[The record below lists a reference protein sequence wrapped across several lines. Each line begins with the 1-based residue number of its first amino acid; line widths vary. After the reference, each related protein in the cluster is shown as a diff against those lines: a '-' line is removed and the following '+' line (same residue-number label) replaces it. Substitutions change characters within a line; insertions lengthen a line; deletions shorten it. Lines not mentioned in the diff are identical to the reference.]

1 MTQLS
6 MGANAPLTQRDITLD
21 VILPQGVDADIT
33 ALQTYAGGKV
43 RGDGDMC
50 FYNQA
55 SISGGAMTM
64 TRQSP
69 HHTVFSLQLGR
80 IPADVEK
87 IVVFATASGNATSF
101 SHIPQIHLEA
111 RGEHKIAINTQGRPE
126 AALILAEIYRRGN
139 DWKLRHV
146 GQGFNG
152 GLKAIAEHYG
162 VDIADAPT
170 PAPAPPPAPTPAP
183 TGAPT
188 PAPSATLDM
197 SRRKTAPAPTPT
209 PQAAPLNLSKISLTK
224 NDKTINLKKDDGRFG
239 KIRVNLNWNQR
250 KRKSGLLGLGSTAI
264 DLDLGAFVEDI
275 HGNITAVQALGNTFG
290 DYEYFPYVKLLGDDR
305 TGAVTDGEWIDI
317 NGSMWPE
324 IHRILI
330 YAFIYEGTANWA
342 ETDGIV
348 RIMVPG
354 QPEIE
359 VKMNEFG
366 SSYGVCAVAYL
377 ENKGGQ
383 IKVSREV
390 TFHRGHRYMDDHYGF
405 GMSWRAGSK

>member
-6 MGANAPLTQRDITLD
+6 MGANAPLQQREITLD
-21 VILPQGVDADIT
+21 VVLPAGKSADIT

-50 FYNQA
+50 FYNQP
-55 SISGGAMTM
+55 SISAGALTL
-64 TRQSP
+64 TPQGT
-69 HHTVFSLQLGR
+69 HHTVFSIQLNR
-80 IPADVEK
+80 IPAEVEK
-87 IVVFATASGNATSF
+87 IVIFATANGTNQSLG
-101 SHIPQIHLEA
+101 HISQIHLDA
-111 RGEHKIAINTQGRPE
+111 RGEHQIAINMQGRSE
-126 AALILAEIYRRGN
+126 AALILAEIYRRGG
-139 DWKLRHV
+139 DWKMRHV

-152 GLKAIAEHYG
+152 GLKAISEHYG
-162 VDIADAPT
+162 VDIADDPAPAPQAAPTRAPAPAPAAPVNMARPKATPT
-170 PAPAPPPAPTPAP
+170 PAPAP
-183 TGAPT
+183 
-188 PAPSATLDM
+188 S
-197 SRRKTAPAPTPT
+197 
-209 PQAAPLNLSKISLTK
+209 AAPLNLSKISLTK
-224 NDKTINLKKDDGRFG
+224 NDKTVNLKKDDGRFG

-264 DLDLGAFVEDI
+264 DLDLGAFVEDV
-275 HGNITAVQALGNTFG
+275 HGNITAVQALGNSFG
-290 DYEYFPYVKLLGDDR
+290 DYDYFPYVKLLGDDR

-317 NGSMWPE
+317 NGSMWSE
-324 IHRILI
+324 IHRVLI

-342 ETDGIV
+342 ETDGVV

-366 SSYGVCAVAYL
+366 SSHGMCAVAYL

-390 TFHRGHRYMDDHYGF
+390 TFHRGHSYMDDAYGF
-405 GMSWRAGSK
+405 GMRWRAGSK

>member
-6 MGANAPLTQRDITLD
+6 MGANAPLQQREITLD
-21 VILPQGVDADIT
+21 VVLPSGTNADIT

-55 SISGGAMTM
+55 SISAGALTM
-64 TRQSP
+64 NQQAP
-69 HHTVFSLQLGR
+69 HHAVFSLQLNR
-80 IPADVEK
+80 LPAEVEK
-87 IVVFATASGNATSF
+87 IVIFATASGTDTTLGK
-101 SHIPQIHLEA
+101 IPQIHLEA
-111 RGEHKIAINTQGRPE
+111 RGEYKIAVDTQGRSE
-126 AALILAEIYRRGN
+126 AALILAEVYRRGT

-162 VDIADAPT
+162 VEIADD
-170 PAPAPPPAPTPAP
+170 PAPTPTP
-183 TGAPT
+183 GPSTP
-188 PAPSATLDM
+188 PAPSRTAAPAPALDM
-197 SRRKTAPAPTPT
+197 SRRKSTRAPHPAPS
-209 PQAAPLNLSKISLTK
+209 QAPINLSKVSLTK
-224 NDKTINLKKDDGRFG
+224 NDKTISLKKDDGRFG

-250 KRKSGLLGLGSTAI
+250 PRKSGILGLGSSAI

-275 HGNITAVQALGNTFG
+275 HGNMTAVQALGNTFG
-290 DYEYFPYVKLLGDDR
+290 DYDYFPYVKLLGDDR
-305 TGAVTDGEWIDI
+305 TGAVTDGEWLDI

-324 IHRILI
+324 IHRVLI
-330 YAFIYEGTANWA
+330 YAFIYDGTANWA
-342 ETDGIV
+342 ETDGVV

-354 QPEIE
+354 QPEVE

-366 SSYGVCAVAYL
+366 SNHGMCAVAYL

-390 TFHRGHRYMDDHYGF
+390 TFHRGHRLMDDAYGF
-405 GMSWRAGSK
+405 GMRWRAGSK

>member
-1 MTQLS
+1 MTQLT
-6 MGANAPLTQRDITLD
+6 MGANAPLQQRDITLD
-21 VILPQGVDADIT
+21 VVLPRGVEADIT

-50 FYNQA
+50 FYNQP
-55 SISGGAMTM
+55 SISAGALTM
-64 TRQSP
+64 NREEP
-69 HHTVFSLQLGR
+69 HHTVFSMQLDR
-80 IPADVEK
+80 IPSEVEK
-87 IVVFATASGNATSF
+87 IVIFATVSAGSASFGSI
-101 SHIPQIHLEA
+101 SQIHLEA
-111 RGEHKIAINTQGRPE
+111 RGAYKIAINTQGRSE

-139 DWKLRHV
+139 AWKLRHV

-162 VDIADAPT
+162 VEVADD
-170 PAPAPPPAPTPAP
+170 PAPAPQTAPT
-183 TGAPT
+183 
-188 PAPSATLDM
+188 
-197 SRRKTAPAPTPT
+197 RAPAPAPAPVIDTTRRPSTPT
-209 PQAAPLNLSKISLTK
+209 PKPAPAAAPINLSKISLTK
-224 NDKTINLKKDDGRFG
+224 NDKTISLKKDDGRFG

-250 KRKSGLLGLGSTAI
+250 PRKSGLLGLGSTAI
-264 DLDLGAFVEDI
+264 DLDLGAFVEDV

-290 DYEYFPYVKLLGDDR
+290 DYDYFPYVKLLGDDR

-317 NGSMWPE
+317 NGSMWSE
-324 IHRILI
+324 IHRVLI

-342 ETDGIV
+342 ETDGVV

-366 SSYGVCAVAYL
+366 SNHGMCAVAYL

-390 TFHRGHRYMDDHYGF
+390 TFHRGHSYMDDAYGF
-405 GMSWRAGSK
+405 GMRWRAGSK